1 MDEEKLEVERDY
13 ADEADCACEA
23 NAAPL
28 TKEEKL
34 KRFKTK
40 LENELKRRLE
50 QIEIDA
56 EFDKIRKE
64 FNEAHADE
72 FKRIEEYN
80 SRNRLRYVV
89 DEADEE
95 PNKTSI
101 PIEDID
107 ELKRRYKELEARQVE
122 ILETSTD
129 VEKLKNTPTD
139 QMNAMVDE
147 YISAEKLKLILVD
160 RIRGA
165 LTNRRINLNCDK
177 FSKFN
182 LSFKAATDND

>member
-1 MDEEKLEVERDY
+1 MDEEMVEKEMDV
-13 ADEADCACEA
+13 ECSCECEA
-23 NAAPL
+23 GSTPP
-28 TKEEKL
+28 TKEEKI
-34 KRFKTK
+34 KKFKTK
-40 LENELKRRLE
+40 LENDLKRKLE

-64 FNEAHADE
+64 FNKEHADE

-80 SRNRLRYVV
+80 SRNRLGYIA
-89 DEADEE
+89 DEADED
-95 PNKTSI
+95 PNKTAI

-107 ELKRRYKELEARQVE
+107 VLKRRYKELESRQVE
-122 ILETSTD
+122 ILEIATD
-129 VEKLKNTPTD
+129 AEQLKKIPTD
-139 QMNAMVDE
+139 QMNGMVDE

-165 LTNRRINLNCDK
+165 LTNRRINLSCDK

-182 LSFKAATDND
+182 LSFRHGIDND